1 MAGADKVIER
11 ARAVGKPLAAF
22 RAGITVHGGGKMSLL
37 RGYKYTLEAN
47 PGEGFD
53 PRFKPAL
60 SPAEMLFMGVFE
72 GKYLNDCT
80 DEFPQEWFLM
90 AGAAGRL
97 SPDKRDVGVNYFGV
111 DSRQPLSV
119 WRTNGWVPRPPAR
132 GGARTELSHGE
143 SGVPSPRGKRGGKD
157 SKGRDI
163 LADREANPDERGWF
177 QWYCRYWLGRR
188 MPELDS
194 VQIGRW
200 RSFARHA
207 GAIRHGCSRGALSC
221 RPRERQALLQWAYNP
236 FI

>member
-1 MAGADKVIER
+1 MAGAEKVLTAALR
-11 ARAVGKPLAAF
+11 HGRPLAEYKKGVSV
-22 RAGITVHGGGKMSLL
+22 RGGGRMGLI

-47 PGEGFD
+47 PGEDFD

-60 SPAEMLFMGVFE
+60 SPAEILFMGAFE

-90 AGAAGRL
+90 AAAAGRL
-97 SPDKRDVGVNYFGV
+97 SPDKRDVSVNYFGV
-111 DSRQPLSV
+111 DSRQPLSA
-119 WRTNGWVPRPPAR
+119 WRENGWVPKAR
-132 GGARTELSHGE
+132 GA
-143 SGVPSPRGKRGGKD
+143 GKD

-163 LADREANPDERGWF
+163 LADRVRNPDERGWF

-188 MPELDS
+188 IPELDS

-200 RSFARHA
+200 RSFTRHV
-207 GAIRHGCSRGALSC
+207 GAIKHGCNPRVLSC

>member
-1 MAGADKVIER
+1 MAGAEKVMAAALSHGR
-11 ARAVGKPLAAF
+11 PLVEF
-22 RAGITVHGGGKMSLL
+22 RRGTTVRGGGRMGLL
-37 RGYKYTLEAN
+37 RGYKYTLTEN

-60 SPAEMLFMGVFE
+60 TPAEMLFMGVFE

-90 AGAAGRL
+90 AGGAGRL
-97 SPDKRDVGVNYFGV
+97 TPEKRDVGVNYFGV
-111 DSRQPLSV
+111 DSRQPLSA
-119 WRTNGWVPRPPAR
+119 WRKNGWVPV
-132 GGARTELSHGE
+132 G
-143 SGVPSPRGKRGGKD
+143 RGKHGGKD

-188 MPELDS
+188 IPELDD

-200 RSFARHA
+200 RSFIRHV
-207 GAIRHGCSRGALSC
+207 GAIKHGCSRGALSC

>member
-1 MAGADKVIER
+1 MAGAEKVISAAL
-11 ARAVGKPLAAF
+11 ARGRPLREF
-22 RAGITVHGGGKMSLL
+22 KAGIVVRGGGKMGLT
-37 RGYKYTLEAN
+37 RNYKYSLSVN
-47 PGEGFD
+47 PGTDFD
-53 PRFKPAL
+53 PRFTPAL
-60 SPAEMLFMGVFE
+60 TPAEMLFMGVFE

-97 SPDKRDVGVNYFGV
+97 SPDKRDAGVNYFGV
-111 DSRQPLSV
+111 DSRQPLSA
-119 WRTNGWVPRPPAR
+119 WRKNGWVPV
-132 GGARTELSHGE
+132 GAGH
-143 SGVPSPRGKRGGKD
+143 PDGKN
-157 SKGRDI
+157 SKGRTI

-188 MPELDS
+188 IPELDA

-200 RSFARHA
+200 RSFVRHV
-207 GAIRHGCSRGALSC
+207 GAIKHGCSRGTLSC

>member
-1 MAGADKVIER
+1 MAGAEKVISAALTR
-11 ARAVGKPLAAF
+11 GRPL
-22 RAGITVHGGGKMSLL
+22 REYSRGTTVHGGGKMSLI
-37 RGYKYTLEAN
+37 RGYKYTLAAN
-47 PGEGFD
+47 PGEEFD

-60 SPAEMLFMGVFE
+60 TPAEMLFMGVFE

-97 SPDKRDVGVNYFGV
+97 SPDKRDIGVNYFAV
-111 DSRQPLSV
+111 DSRQPLST
-119 WRTNGWVPRPPAR
+119 WRENGW
-132 GGARTELSHGE
+132 
-143 SGVPSPRGKRGGKD
+143 VPSPRGRHIEKR
-157 SKGRDI
+157 SSHRDI

-188 MPELDS
+188 IPELDN

-200 RSFARHA
+200 RSFARHV
-207 GAIRHGCSRGALSC
+207 GAIKHGCAPRALSC

>member
-1 MAGADKVIER
+1 MAGSEKVMAAALSHGR
-11 ARAVGKPLAAF
+11 PLADF
-22 RAGITVHGGGKMSLL
+22 QRGTVVHGGGHMSLI
-37 RGYKYTLEAN
+37 RGYEYTLAAN
-47 PGEGFD
+47 PGEDFD

-60 SPAEMLFMGVFE
+60 TPAEMLFMGVFE

-80 DEFPQEWFLM
+80 DEFPQEWFLL

-97 SPDKRDVGVNYFGV
+97 SPAKRDVGVNYFGV

-119 WRTNGWVPRPPAR
+119 WRKNGWAPVGR
-132 GGARTELSHGE
+132 GGG
-143 SGVPSPRGKRGGKD
+143 GGKD

-163 LADREANPDERGWF
+163 LADREGNPDERGWF

-188 MPELDS
+188 IPDLDD

-200 RSFARHA
+200 RSFTRHV
-207 GAIRHGCSRGALSC
+207 GAIKHGCSPRALSC
-221 RPRERQALLQWAYNP
+221 RVRERQALLQWAYNP